1 MDIALN
7 ISKLYCRSLFR
18 ELTEEQYAVSPCML
32 SCLQLMMCMHTS
44 WPILKT
50 AVTDVMGN
58 EGNSVMHNMAITY
71 ARGLV
76 TSHRTEER
84 RKVIQK

>member
-1 MDIALN
+1 
-7 ISKLYCRSLFR
+7 
-18 ELTEEQYAVSPCML
+18 
-32 SCLQLMMCMHTS
+32 MHTS

-50 AVTDVMGN
+50 AVTDAMGS

-84 RKVIQK
+84 RKVIQKYLMQAPCFLIISY